1 MIKMKLPR
9 AVLAFWVLCL
19 LPQSGLAQQQPDPNA
34 MFERLD
40 QNGDGWVTEDEVPQE
55 RQRFFDLMMERGDQN
70 QDGKLT
76 QEEFTASLNVGGRSS
91 QFGEGRSMGGGERRF
106 DPERMFERLD
116 SNGDG
121 EITPDEI
128 PQRVQ
133 RMMQLDR
140 NGDGVLTREELSQG
154 PGGGF
159 GGGQGMAPGGPGAR
173 AERMFDRFDTDS
185 DGTVTTDELPEGMQQ
200 FMERFDR
207 DGDGVVTEDE
217 VSGEVFQGSGP
228 ALGQPLP
235 DLTVF
240 DAEGREF
247 KLSSL
252 KGDYSVLVF
261 GCLT

>member
-1 MIKMKLPR
+1 MKLPR
-9 AVLAFWVLCL
+9 AVLAFWVLFL
-19 LPQSGLAQQQPDPNA
+19 IPHFGRAQQQPDPNA

-40 QNGDGWVTEDEVPQE
+40 QNGDGVLTSEEVPQE
-55 RQRFFDLMMERGDQN
+55 RQRFFDLMMGRGDKN

-76 QEEFTASLNVGGRSS
+76 KEEFTASLSDRGGSGRAGGGR
-91 QFGEGRSMGGGERRF
+91 RPF
-106 DPERMFERLD
+106 DAERMFERFD

-154 PGGGF
+154 PPGGGF
-159 GGGQGMAPGGPGAR
+159 GGGPGMAPGGPGAR
-173 AERMFDRFDTDS
+173 AERMFERFDTNS
-185 DGTVTTDELPEGMQQ
+185 DGTVTKDELPDGMQQ

-207 DGDGVVTEDE
+207 NGDGMVSEDE
-217 VSGEVFQGSGP
+217 VSGPLFQGSGP

-235 DLTVF
+235 DITVY
-240 DAEGREF
+240 DAEGKEF

>member
-1 MIKMKLPR
+1 MKVGR
-9 AVLAFWVLCL
+9 AVLALWVLFL
-19 LPQSGLAQQQPDPNA
+19 FPQSGFAQQQPDPDA

-91 QFGEGRSMGGGERRF
+91 QFGEGRPMGGGGRRF
-106 DPERMFERLD
+106 DAERMLERFD

-154 PGGGF
+154 PRG
-159 GGGQGMAPGGPGAR
+159 GGPGGRPGMASGEPGGR
-173 AERMFDRFDTDS
+173 GQQMFERFDSNS
-185 DGTVTTDELPEGMQQ
+185 DGTVTQDELPDGMQR

-207 DGDGVVTEDE
+207 NGDGLVTEDE
-217 VSGEVFQGSGP
+217 VIEDPFEGSRPEV
-228 ALGQPLP
+228 GQPLP
-235 DLTVF
+235 DMTVY
-240 DAEGREF
+240 DSQGKEF

>member
-1 MIKMKLPR
+1 
-9 AVLAFWVLCL
+9 
-19 LPQSGLAQQQPDPNA
+19 
-34 MFERLD
+34 
-40 QNGDGWVTEDEVPQE
+40 
-55 RQRFFDLMMERGDQN
+55 
-70 QDGKLT
+70 
-76 QEEFTASLNVGGRSS
+76 
-91 QFGEGRSMGGGERRF
+91 MGGGARRF
-106 DPERMFERLD
+106 DAERMFERFD

-154 PGGGF
+154 PPGGF
-159 GGGQGMAPGGPGAR
+159 GGSPGTAPGDPGAR
-173 AERMFDRFDTDS
+173 AERMFERFDTNS
-185 DGTVTTDELPEGMQQ
+185 DGTVTKDELPDGMQQ

-207 DGDGVVTEDE
+207 DGDGELTEDE
-217 VSGEVFQGSGP
+217 ISGEVFQGSGP

-235 DLTVF
+235 DISVY
-240 DAEGREF
+240 DAQRKEF
-247 KLSSL
+247 TLSSL

>member
-1 MIKMKLPR
+1 MKVGR
-9 AVLAFWVLCL
+9 AVLALWVLFL
-19 LPQSGLAQQQPDPNA
+19 FSHSGRAQQQPDPNA

-55 RQRFFDLMMERGDQN
+55 RQRFFDLMMQRGDQN

-76 QEEFTASLNVGGRSS
+76 REEFTASLNERGGSF
-91 QFGEGRSMGGGERRF
+91 QFGEGRPMRGGRF
-106 DPERMFERLD
+106 DAERMFERFD

-154 PGGGF
+154 PRGGF
-159 GGGQGMAPGGPGAR
+159 GGGPGMAPGGPGAR
-173 AERMFDRFDTDS
+173 AERMFERFDTNS
-185 DGTVTTDELPEGMQQ
+185 DGTVTKDELPDGMLQ

-207 DGDGVVTEDE
+207 DGNGVVTEDE

-228 ALGQPLP
+228 ALGQSLP
-235 DLTVF
+235 DITVF
-240 DAEGREF
+240 DAEGKEF

>member
-1 MIKMKLPR
+1 MKVGR
-9 AVLAFWVLCL
+9 AVFALGVLFL
-19 LPQSGLAQQQPDPNA
+19 FPQSGFAQQQPDPNA

-55 RQRFFDLMMERGDQN
+55 RQRFFDLMMQRGDQN

-76 QEEFTASLNVGGRSS
+76 QEEFTDVMSARGGFARAGGGRRP
-91 QFGEGRSMGGGERRF
+91 FDFEG
-106 DPERMFERLD
+106 MFERFD

-121 EITPDEI
+121 EITPDEL

-133 RMMQLDR
+133 RMMQLDL

-154 PGGGF
+154 PPGGGF
-159 GGGQGMAPGGPGAR
+159 GGGPGMAPGGPGAR
-173 AERMFDRFDTDS
+173 AERMFERFDTDS
-185 DGTVTTDELPEGMQQ
+185 DGTVTKDELPDGMQQ

-207 DGDGVVTEDE
+207 DGNGVVTEDE

-235 DLTVF
+235 DITVY
-240 DAEGREF
+240 DAEGKEF

>member
-1 MIKMKLPR
+1 MKLRR
-9 AVLAFWVLCL
+9 AVLAFWVLFL
-19 LPQSGLAQQQPDPNA
+19 FPHFGRAQQQPDPNA

-40 QNGDGWVTEDEVPQE
+40 QNGDGVLTSEEVPQE
-55 RQRFFDLMMERGDQN
+55 RQRFFDLMMQRGDEN

-76 QEEFTASLNVGGRSS
+76 KEEFTASLGNRGGFGRAGGGRRP
-91 QFGEGRSMGGGERRF
+91 FDAEG
-106 DPERMFERLD
+106 MFERFD

-121 EITPDEI
+121 AITPDEI

-133 RMMQLDR
+133 RLMQLDR

-154 PGGGF
+154 PRGGF
-159 GGGQGMAPGGPGAR
+159 GGGPGMAPGGPGAR
-173 AERMFDRFDTDS
+173 AERMFERFDTNS
-185 DGTVTTDELPEGMQQ
+185 DGTVTKDELPDGMQQ

-207 DGDGVVTEDE
+207 DGNGVVTEDE

-235 DLTVF
+235 DITVF
-240 DAEGREF
+240 DAEGKEF

>member
-1 MIKMKLPR
+1 MKLPR
-9 AVLAFWVLCL
+9 AVLAFWVLFL
-19 LPQSGLAQQQPDPNA
+19 FPYSGWAQQQPDPNA

-40 QNGDGWVTEDEVPQE
+40 QNGDGVLTSDEVPEE
-55 RQRFFDLMMERGDQN
+55 RQRFFDRMMQRADQN

-76 QEEFTASLNVGGRSS
+76 KEEFTASLNNGGGGQGPMRGGR
-91 QFGEGRSMGGGERRF
+91 F
-106 DPERMFERLD
+106 DADGMFERFD

-121 EITPDEI
+121 EITQDEI
-128 PQRVQ
+128 PQRAQ
-133 RMMQLDR
+133 RLMQLDR

-154 PGGGF
+154 PPGGGF
-159 GGGQGMAPGGPGAR
+159 GGRPGMAPGDPGAR
-173 AERMFDRFDTDS
+173 AERMFERFDTNS
-185 DGTVTTDELPEGMQQ
+185 DGTVTQDELPDGMQQ

-217 VSGEVFQGSGP
+217 ISGQLFPGSGP

-235 DLTVF
+235 DITVY
-240 DAEGREF
+240 DAEGKEF

>member
-1 MIKMKLPR
+1 MKVGR
-9 AVLAFWVLCL
+9 AVLALWVLIL
-19 LPQSGLAQQQPDPNA
+19 FPHSGRAQQQPDPNA

-55 RQRFFDLMMERGDQN
+55 RQRFFNLMMQRGDQN

-76 QEEFTASLNVGGRSS
+76 QEEFTASLNDRGGFARAGGGR
-91 QFGEGRSMGGGERRF
+91 GPF
-106 DPERMFERLD
+106 DAERMFERFD

-133 RMMQLDR
+133 RRMQLDR

-154 PGGGF
+154 PSGVGF
-159 GGGQGMAPGGPGAR
+159 GGGPGMAPGGPGAR
-173 AERMFDRFDTDS
+173 AERMFERFDADS
-185 DGTVTTDELPEGMQQ
+185 DGTVTKDELPEGMQQ

-240 DAEGREF
+240 DAEGKEF

>member
-1 MIKMKLPR
+1 MKLPR
-9 AVLAFWVLCL
+9 AVLAFWVLFL
-19 LPQSGLAQQQPDPNA
+19 FSLFGWAQQQPDPSA

-40 QNGDGWVTEDEVPQE
+40 RNGDGWVTEDEVPRE
-55 RQRFFDLMMERGDQN
+55 RQRFFDLMMQRGDQN

-76 QEEFTASLNVGGRSS
+76 REEFTASLNDRGGFS
-91 QFGEGRSMGGGERRF
+91 QFGESRPMRGGRFNAERI
-106 DPERMFERLD
+106 FERFD

-154 PGGGF
+154 PPGGF
-159 GGGQGMAPGGPGAR
+159 GGGPGMAPGDPGAR
-173 AERMFDRFDTDS
+173 AERMFERFDTNS
-185 DGTVTTDELPEGMQQ
+185 DGTVTKDELPDGMQQ

-217 VSGEVFQGSGP
+217 ISGQLFQGSGP
-228 ALGQPLP
+228 VLGQPLP
-235 DLTVF
+235 DITVY
-240 DAEGREF
+240 DAEGKEF

>member
-1 MIKMKLPR
+1 MKLPR
-9 AVLAFWVLCL
+9 PVLAFWVLL
-19 LPQSGLAQQQPDPNA
+19 LFPHFGWAQRQPDPNA
-34 MFERLD
+34 MFQRLD
-40 QNGDGWVTEDEVPQE
+40 QNGDGVLTADEVPEE
-55 RQRFFDLMMERGDQN
+55 RQRFFDRMMQRADQN

-76 QEEFTASLNVGGRSS
+76 KEEFTAGLNMDGGGQRLMRGGR
-91 QFGEGRSMGGGERRF
+91 FNA
-106 DPERMFERLD
+106 ERMFERLD

-121 EITPDEI
+121 KITPDEI
-128 PQRVQ
+128 PQQAQ

-154 PGGGF
+154 SPGDGF
-159 GGGQGMAPGGPGAR
+159 GRRPGMAPGDPGAR
-173 AERMFDRFDTDS
+173 AERMFERFDTNS
-185 DGTVTTDELPEGMQQ
+185 DGTVTKDELPDGMQQ

-207 DGDGVVTEDE
+207 DGDGVVTKDE
-217 VSGEVFQGSGP
+217 ISGQLFPGSGP

-235 DLTVF
+235 DITVY
-240 DAEGREF
+240 DAEGKEF

>member
-1 MIKMKLPR
+1 MKLPH
-9 AVLAFWVLCL
+9 AVLAFWVFFL
-19 LPQSGLAQQQPDPNA
+19 LPQSGFAQQQPDPNA

-55 RQRFFDLMMERGDQN
+55 RQRFFDLMMQRGDQN

-76 QEEFTASLNVGGRSS
+76 QEEFTAVMSARGGFARA
-91 QFGEGRSMGGGERRF
+91 GGGQRPF
-106 DPERMFERLD
+106 DFEGMFERFD

-121 EITPDEI
+121 EITSDEL

-133 RMMQLDR
+133 RLMRLDR

-154 PGGGF
+154 PPGGGF
-159 GGGQGMAPGGPGAR
+159 GGGPGMASGEPGGRGR
-173 AERMFDRFDTDS
+173 QMFERFDSNS
-185 DGTVTTDELPEGMQQ
+185 DGTVTQDELPDGMQR

-207 DGDGVVTEDE
+207 NGDGVVTEDE
-217 VSGEVFQGSGP
+217 VVEDPFEGSRPEV
-228 ALGQPLP
+228 GQPLP
-235 DLTVF
+235 DITVF
-240 DAEGREF
+240 DAEGKEF

>member
-1 MIKMKLPR
+1 MKLPR
-9 AVLAFWVLCL
+9 AVLAFWVLFL
-19 LPQSGLAQQQPDPNA
+19 FPHFGRAQQQPDPNA

-40 QNGDGWVTEDEVPQE
+40 QNGDGVLTSEEVPQE
-55 RQRFFDLMMERGDQN
+55 RQRFFDLMMQRGDEN

-76 QEEFTASLNVGGRSS
+76 KEEFTASLSDRGGSGRAGGGR
-91 QFGEGRSMGGGERRF
+91 RPF
-106 DPERMFERLD
+106 DAERMFERFD

-154 PGGGF
+154 PPGGGF
-159 GGGQGMAPGGPGAR
+159 GGGPGMAPGDPGAR
-173 AERMFDRFDTDS
+173 AERMFERFDTNS
-185 DGTVTTDELPEGMQQ
+185 DGTVTKDELPDGMQQ

-207 DGDGVVTEDE
+207 NGDGVVSEDE
-217 VSGEVFQGSGP
+217 ISGQLFPGSGP

-235 DLTVF
+235 DITVY
-240 DAEGREF
+240 DAEGKEF

>member
-1 MIKMKLPR
+1 MKLPR
-9 AVLAFWVLCL
+9 AVLAFWL
-19 LPQSGLAQQQPDPNA
+19 LLLFPHFVRAQQQADPNA

-40 QNGDGWVTEDEVPQE
+40 QNGDGVLTSEEVPEE
-55 RQRFFDLMMERGDQN
+55 RQRFFDRMMQRADQN

-76 QEEFTASLNVGGRSS
+76 QEEFTASLSDRGGFGRAGGGR
-91 QFGEGRSMGGGERRF
+91 RPF
-106 DPERMFERLD
+106 DAERMFERFD
-116 SNGDG
+116 SNEDG
-121 EITPDEI
+121 EITKDEV
-128 PQRVQ
+128 PQRV
-133 RMMQLDR
+133 MQLDR
-140 NGDGVLTREELSQG
+140 NGDGVITKEEISQG
-154 PGGGF
+154 VPGGF
-159 GGGQGMAPGGPGAR
+159 GGGPGMAPGGPGAR
-173 AERMFDRFDTDS
+173 AERMFERFDTNS
-185 DGTVTTDELPEGMQQ
+185 DGTVTKDELPDGMQQ

-217 VSGEVFQGSGP
+217 ISGQLFQGSGP

-235 DLTVF
+235 DLTVY

>member
-1 MIKMKLPR
+1 MKLPR
-9 AVLAFWVLCL
+9 AVLVFWVLFL
-19 LPQSGLAQQQPDPNA
+19 FPHFGWAQQQPDPNA

-40 QNGDGWVTEDEVPQE
+40 QNGDGVLTSEEVPQE
-55 RQRFFDLMMERGDQN
+55 RQRFFDQMMGRGDKN

-76 QEEFTASLNVGGRSS
+76 KEEFTASLSDRGGFGRASGGR
-91 QFGEGRSMGGGERRF
+91 RPF
-106 DPERMFERLD
+106 DAERMFERFD

-154 PGGGF
+154 PPGGGF
-159 GGGQGMAPGGPGAR
+159 GGGPGMAPGDPGAR
-173 AERMFDRFDTDS
+173 AERMFERFDTNS
-185 DGTVTTDELPEGMQQ
+185 DGTVTKDELPDGMQQ

-207 DGDGVVTEDE
+207 NGDGMVSEDE
-217 VSGEVFQGSGP
+217 VSGPLFQGSGP

-235 DLTVF
+235 DITVY
-240 DAEGREF
+240 DAEGKEF

>member
-1 MIKMKLPR
+1 MKLPR
-9 AVLAFWVLCL
+9 AVLAFWVLFL
-19 LPQSGLAQQQPDPNA
+19 FPYSGWAQQQPDPNA

-40 QNGDGWVTEDEVPQE
+40 QNGDGVLTSEEVPKE
-55 RQRFFDLMMERGDQN
+55 RQRFFDRMMQRADQN

-76 QEEFTASLNVGGRSS
+76 QEEFTAGMNSSGGQRSMRGGR
-91 QFGEGRSMGGGERRF
+91 F
-106 DPERMFERLD
+106 DAARMFERFD

-140 NGDGVLTREELSQG
+140 NGDGVLTPEELSQG
-154 PGGGF
+154 PPGGGF
-159 GGGQGMAPGGPGAR
+159 GGRPGRAPGGP
-173 AERMFDRFDTDS
+173 S
-185 DGTVTTDELPEGMQQ
+185 
-200 FMERFDR
+200 
-207 DGDGVVTEDE
+207 
-217 VSGEVFQGSGP
+217 QGSG
-228 ALGQPLP
+228 ALVGQPLP
-235 DLTVF
+235 DITVY
-240 DAEGREF
+240 DAQGKEF

>member
-1 MIKMKLPR
+1 
-9 AVLAFWVLCL
+9 
-19 LPQSGLAQQQPDPNA
+19 
-34 MFERLD
+34 
-40 QNGDGWVTEDEVPQE
+40 
-55 RQRFFDLMMERGDQN
+55 
-70 QDGKLT
+70 
-76 QEEFTASLNVGGRSS
+76 
-91 QFGEGRSMGGGERRF
+91 MGGGERRF

-154 PGGGF
+154 PRG
-159 GGGQGMAPGGPGAR
+159 GGPGGRPGMASGEPGGR
-173 AERMFDRFDTDS
+173 GQQMFERFDSNS
-185 DGTVTTDELPEGMQQ
+185 DGTVTQDELPDGMQR

-207 DGDGVVTEDE
+207 NGDGLVTEDE
-217 VSGEVFQGSGP
+217 VIEDPFEGSRPEV
-228 ALGQPLP
+228 GQPLP
-235 DLTVF
+235 DMTVY
-240 DAEGREF
+240 DSQGKEF

>member
-1 MIKMKLPR
+1 MKVGR
-9 AVLAFWVLCL
+9 AVFALGVLFL
-19 LPQSGLAQQQPDPNA
+19 FPQSGFAQQQPDPNA

-55 RQRFFDLMMERGDQN
+55 RQRFFDLMMQRGDQN

-76 QEEFTASLNVGGRSS
+76 QEEFTASLSARGGFGRAGGGR
-91 QFGEGRSMGGGERRF
+91 RPF
-106 DPERMFERLD
+106 DFQRMFERLD
-116 SNGDG
+116 INGDG
-121 EITPDEI
+121 EITPDEL

-133 RMMQLDR
+133 RMMQLDL

-154 PGGGF
+154 PPGGGF
-159 GGGQGMAPGGPGAR
+159 GGGPGMAPGGPGAR
-173 AERMFDRFDTDS
+173 AERMFERFDTDS
-185 DGTVTTDELPEGMQQ
+185 DGTVTKDELPDGMQQ

-207 DGDGVVTEDE
+207 DGNGVVTEDE

-235 DLTVF
+235 DITVY
-240 DAEGREF
+240 DAEGKEF

>member
-1 MIKMKLPR
+1 MKVGR
-9 AVLAFWVLCL
+9 SVLALWVLFL
-19 LPQSGLAQQQPDPNA
+19 FPQSGFAQQQSDPNA

-55 RQRFFDLMMERGDQN
+55 RQRFFDLMMQRGDQN

-91 QFGEGRSMGGGERRF
+91 QFGEGRPMGGGRRPF
-106 DPERMFERLD
+106 DFQRMFERLD
-116 SNGDG
+116 INGDG
-121 EITPDEI
+121 EITSDEL

-133 RMMQLDR
+133 RMMQLDQ

-154 PGGGF
+154 PPGGGF
-159 GGGQGMAPGGPGAR
+159 GGGPGMAPGGPGAR
-173 AERMFDRFDTDS
+173 AERMFERFDTDS
-185 DGTVTTDELPEGMQQ
+185 DGTVTKDELPDGMQQ

-217 VSGEVFQGSGP
+217 VSGEIFQGSGP

-235 DLTVF
+235 DITVY
-240 DAEGREF
+240 DAEGKEF

>member
-1 MIKMKLPR
+1 MKVGR
-9 AVLAFWVLCL
+9 AVLALWVLFL
-19 LPQSGLAQQQPDPNA
+19 FPYSGFAQQQPDPNA

-55 RQRFFDLMMERGDQN
+55 RQRFFDLMMQRGDQN

-76 QEEFTASLNVGGRSS
+76 QEEFTAGLSARGGFGLAGGGR
-91 QFGEGRSMGGGERRF
+91 RPF
-106 DPERMFERLD
+106 DFQGMFERLD
-116 SNGDG
+116 INGDG
-121 EITPDEI
+121 EITSDEL

-133 RMMQLDR
+133 RMMQLDL

-154 PGGGF
+154 PPGGGS
-159 GGGQGMAPGGPGAR
+159 GGGPGMAPGGPGAR
-173 AERMFDRFDTDS
+173 AERMFERFDTDS
-185 DGTVTTDELPEGMQQ
+185 DGTVTKDELPDGMQQ

-217 VSGEVFQGSGP
+217 VSGEVFQGSGLG
-228 ALGQPLP
+228 LGQTLP
-235 DLTVF
+235 DITVY
-240 DAEGREF
+240 DAEGKEF

>member
-1 MIKMKLPR
+1 MKLPR
-9 AVLAFWVLCL
+9 AVLAFWVLFL
-19 LPQSGLAQQQPDPNA
+19 FPHFGRAQQQPDPNA

-40 QNGDGWVTEDEVPQE
+40 QNGDGVLTSEEVPQE
-55 RQRFFDLMMERGDQN
+55 RQRFFDLMMGRGDKN

-76 QEEFTASLNVGGRSS
+76 KEEFTASLSDRGGFARAGGGR
-91 QFGEGRSMGGGERRF
+91 RPF
-106 DPERMFERLD
+106 DAETMFERFD

-154 PGGGF
+154 PPGGGF
-159 GGGQGMAPGGPGAR
+159 GGGPGMAPGDPGAR
-173 AERMFDRFDTDS
+173 AERMFERFDTNS
-185 DGTVTTDELPEGMQQ
+185 DGTVTKDELPDGMQQ

-207 DGDGVVTEDE
+207 NGDGVVSEDE
-217 VSGEVFQGSGP
+217 VSGQLFQGSGP

-235 DLTVF
+235 DITVY
-240 DAEGREF
+240 DAEGKEF